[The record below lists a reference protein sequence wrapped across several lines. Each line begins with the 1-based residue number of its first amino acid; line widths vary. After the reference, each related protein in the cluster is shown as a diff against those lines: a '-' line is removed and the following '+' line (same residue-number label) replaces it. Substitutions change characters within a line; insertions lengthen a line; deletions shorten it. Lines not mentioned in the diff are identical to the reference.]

1 MSSKGISRRKK
12 LCWKYDILNGIL
24 DYLPVDKMPTPHPK
38 ILLNHTTT
46 WHYTVS
52 LSFSHQTRWGTW
64 SIRWHSVVSTLSY
77 SSGLHLYPLLLEQ
90 WLLHTW
96 LIDSFNQW
104 INVLSLANHSW
115 KNSFGKTWFQK
126 WEKTKNLLVGGEFGK
141 IPIMI
146 TVLPKKKK
154 LSIKWAKFTE
164 FWPIC
169 YIC

>member
-1 MSSKGISRRKK
+1 MDINVVQRNFKKEKIMLEIWHLKWHTSSTYLLIKCLLRIPKY
-12 LCWKYDILNGIL
+12 CW
-24 DYLPVDKMPTPHPK
+24 
-38 ILLNHTTT
+38 TTLQPDT
-46 WHYTVS
+46 TVS
-52 LSFSHQTRWGTW
+52 FSFSHQTRWGTW

-77 SSGLHLYPLLLEQ
+77 SSGLHLYTLLLEQ

-146 TVLPKKKK
+146 TVLPK
-154 LSIKWAKFTE
+154 
-164 FWPIC
+164 
-169 YIC
+169 